1 MPLGIPEIVVLLVIL
16 AVPVGLVLLVLF
28 LVKVTQR
35 QTPPQMMIPP
45 PTSEQR
51 LKELDALK
59 AQNLV
64 TDEEYEAKRK
74 EILGEV

>member
-28 LVKVTQR
+28 LVKITQR
-35 QTPPQMMIPP
+35 QAPPQMMIPP
-45 PTSEQR
+45 PTSGQR

-59 AQNLV
+59 AENLV
-64 TDEEYEAKRK
+64 TAEEYEAKRK